1 MEKTDLK
8 KILSVSGQRGLFLYL
23 SQARN
28 GVIVESLE
36 TKQRTTFGES
46 AKVSSLADISVYT
59 TSEDVSL
66 KVIFTDMAKKL
77 NNGPAMSSK
86 EDPKKIKAFFREVLP
101 EYDEDRFY
109 VSHMKKILEWYN
121 LLQKFAS
128 LEFLEEEED
137 KEQEAEVT
145 ASE

>member
-86 EDPKKIKAFFREVLP
+86 SDPQKDQKPSSERFFLNMTR
-101 EYDEDRFY
+101 
-109 VSHMKKILEWYN
+109 I
-121 LLQKFAS
+121 AS
-128 LEFLEEEED
+128 MFHTHEED
-137 KEQEAEVT
+137 T
-145 ASE
+145 